1 MGTWTAFVFNAVIK
15 DDSAA
20 SDWFLIE
27 LDSKLQQFRD
37 RRSCYFPAVKH
48 YAVFKQE
55 HTEPYEVD
63 NTVSICCSVKDYGNQ
78 IEAFLSWINPHLAEW
93 QKPTQCLG
101 YKQVMENDALPKF
114 VFRRAYD

>member
-20 SDWFLIE
+20 SDWFLLE

-55 HTEPYEVD
+55 PTEPYEVE
-63 NTVSICCSVKDYGNQ
+63 NTVSICCSVKDYKNQ
-78 IEAFLSWINPHLAEW
+78 IKAFLDWINPHLGEW
-93 QKPTQCLG
+93 QKPSQCLG
-101 YKQVMENDALPKF
+101 YTQVMENEKPPEF
-114 VFRRAYD
+114 IFRRAND

>member
-1 MGTWTAFVFNAVIK
+1 MGTWTAFIFNAVIK

-27 LDSKLQQFRD
+27 LDNKLEQFRD

-55 HTEPYEVD
+55 AAEPYEVN
-63 NTVSICCSVKDYGNQ
+63 NTVSICCSVKDYKNQ
-78 IEAFLSWINPHLAEW
+78 IQEFLDWINPHLGGW

-101 YKQVMENDALPKF
+101 YTQVMDDEKLPQF
-114 VFRRAYD
+114 IFRRADD

>member
-20 SDWFLIE
+20 SSWFLIE
-27 LDSKLQQFRD
+27 LDNKLEQFRD

-55 HTEPYEVD
+55 PTECYEVE
-63 NTVSICCSVKDYGNQ
+63 NTVSICCSIKNHHNQ
-78 IEAFLSWINPHLAEW
+78 IEGFLDWINPHLVEW
-93 QKPTQCLG
+93 QKPIQCLG
-101 YKQVMENDALPKF
+101 YKQVMENEKPPEF
-114 VFRRAYD
+114 IFRREP